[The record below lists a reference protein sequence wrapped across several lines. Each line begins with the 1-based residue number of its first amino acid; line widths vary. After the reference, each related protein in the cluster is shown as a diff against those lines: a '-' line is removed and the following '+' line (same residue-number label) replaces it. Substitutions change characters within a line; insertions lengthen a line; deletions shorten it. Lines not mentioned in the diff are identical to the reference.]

1 MQTSHYSAISPVVG
15 HTRRVGVGV
24 DAHVGAGVDVHV
36 GGSAGCGDGV
46 GVGGGDSI
54 SEVTPPAL
62 DQYILGHSDHVEILH
77 AAHLAAAATSQ
88 TAKGWR
94 LVRHGRK
101 VKTKLSVTGPC
112 AKHVNSGAAVG
123 R

>member
-1 MQTSHYSAISPVVG
+1 MAHVQARHVHEMLPDVDMDAGWLRRERATIWLRLPFCKVNKRHMQTSHYSAISPEIVG

-54 SEVTPPAL
+54 SEVTPPSL
-62 DQYILGHSDHVEILH
+62 DQYIYI
-77 AAHLAAAATSQ
+77 
-88 TAKGWR
+88 
-94 LVRHGRK
+94 
-101 VKTKLSVTGPC
+101 GPFG
-112 AKHVNSGAAVG
+112 S